1 METERKMARKNQWD
15 PSVRAWLVAA
25 FVWLFGLGAL
35 HAGAGRALGQPP
47 PPPDVDTMIRHMDRE
62 LNLTDEQK
70 EKIRNILEEA
80 QQKGRSLMERSRADG
95 SGFRAVRARLE
106 ELRKETDA
114 RIQEVLRADQYEKW
128 KEMRKEREEHH
139 GPRRGQWG

>member
-1 METERKMARKNQWD
+1 MEARGKTTKTNGWD

-25 FVWLFGLGAL
+25 CVWLFVLGAL

-47 PPPDVDTMIRHMDRE
+47 PPDTDTVIRHMDRE

-70 EKIRNILEEA
+70 EKLRGILEEA
-80 QQKGRSLMERSRADG
+80 RQKGRSLMERSRADG
-95 SGFRAVRARLE
+95 SGFETVRAQME

-114 RIQEVLRADQYEKW
+114 QIKEVLRADQYEKW
-128 KEMRKEREEHH
+128 QKMRQERERHR